1 MENNLYTT
9 FLCKNVKQ
17 GIIAFAITL
26 SFIFVSTD
34 NVFAADDY
42 LQNKKISVNKTSV
55 LLTDFFHIW
64 NNKASTCFFMLM
76 LMSTI

>member
-55 LLTDFFHIW
+55 LLTFFHIW
-64 NNKASTCFFMLM
+64 NNKVSTYFFMLM

>member
-55 LLTDFFHIW
+55 LLTDFFFTYGTT
-64 NNKASTCFFMLM
+64 K
-76 LMSTI
+76 

>member
-42 LQNKKISVNKTSV
+42 
-55 LLTDFFHIW
+55 
-64 NNKASTCFFMLM
+64 
-76 LMSTI
+76 

>member
-26 SFIFVSTD
+26 SFILRAVT
-34 NVFAADDY
+34 
-42 LQNKKISVNKTSV
+42 
-55 LLTDFFHIW
+55 
-64 NNKASTCFFMLM
+64 
-76 LMSTI
+76 